1 MLSALALLLVQ
12 KSKESS
18 ERKMERESGII
29 ELCMREKYF
38 MVENLFSLGE
48 VSSQQHAR
56 QNGTPHFV
64 KKTTENPTWLL
75 TITKFTLTVETLKL
89 KLFSCSCN

>member
-29 ELCMREKYF
+29 ELCMREKSF
-38 MVENLFSLGE
+38 MVENLFFSLGE
-48 VSSQQHAR
+48 ESSQAC
-56 QNGTPHFV
+56 TA
-64 KKTTENPTWLL
+64 KWYTTL
-75 TITKFTLTVETLKL
+75 
-89 KLFSCSCN
+89 C

>member
-48 VSSQQHAR
+48 VCSQAWRICSWKLTQ
-56 QNGTPHFV
+56 QNFEPKISRHKMDIN
-64 KKTTENPTWLL
+64 KK
-75 TITKFTLTVETLKL
+75 K
-89 KLFSCSCN
+89 